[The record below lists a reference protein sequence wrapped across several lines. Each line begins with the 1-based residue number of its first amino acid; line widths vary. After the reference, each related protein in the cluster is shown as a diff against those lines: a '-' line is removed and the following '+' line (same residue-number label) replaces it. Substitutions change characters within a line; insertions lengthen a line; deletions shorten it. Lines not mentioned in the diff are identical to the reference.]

1 MSNAT
6 LMAAGYNT
14 PAQVRRDAA
23 KLGLEYPREPERLPS
38 GRKPGDHRKWMT
50 DEERRHIARL
60 YWDDV
65 HPDAIA
71 AITGRHQATIRR
83 LLYKL
88 GLKPKPEVGP
98 NGGRPRLS

>member
-1 MSNAT
+1 MSDKPET
-6 LMAAGYNT
+6 KLEAADGPNC
-14 PAQVRRDAA
+14 
-23 KLGLEYPREPERLPS
+23 L
-38 GRKPGDHRKWMT
+38 
-50 DEERRHIARL
+50 RRHIARL
-60 YWDDV
+60 YRDDV

-88 GLKPKPEVGP
+88 GLKPKPDVGP

>member
-1 MSNAT
+1 MTNAT

-23 KLGLEYPREPERLPS
+23 KAGLQYPSEPESTPS
-38 GRKPGDHRKWMT
+38 GRKPGDCRKWMT
-50 DEERRHIARL
+50 DDERRHIARL
-60 YWDDV
+60 YRDDV
-65 HPDAIA
+65 HLDAIA

-88 GLKPKPEVGP
+88 GLKPKPDVGP